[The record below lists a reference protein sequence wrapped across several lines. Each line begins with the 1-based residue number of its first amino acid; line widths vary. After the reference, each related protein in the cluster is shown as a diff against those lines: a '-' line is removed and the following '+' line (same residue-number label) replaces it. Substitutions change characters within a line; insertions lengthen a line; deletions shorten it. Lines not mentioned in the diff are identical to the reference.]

1 MKITITA
8 ILMGLL
14 SLGAIAQQDA
24 GFSMYF
30 FNPVYINPGYA
41 GSREVF
47 SGTAVHRSQWTGMTG
62 SPTTQSVSVHSALPE
77 TNVGLGL
84 QLYND
89 VAGPLKNTGLNLT
102 YAYHL
107 PVSEQGILAFGVSGM
122 LNNLRIDWDDINID
136 DENDPSF
143 KGNDASSWVG
153 DASAGLYFYKP
164 RFYLGLSA
172 NHLLQSK
179 WGFTDAD
186 KADQARFYR
195 QYYLTSGVVLPMGD
209 DFDFRPSVLLKFVEG
224 GPFVT
229 ELNAS
234 FIFYRKLFI
243 GAGYRTGKRVNMPGS
258 DNMLI
263 GILEFA
269 ISPSL
274 RIGYS
279 YDYYL
284 NRKGDYNSGTHEFML
299 GWDISRFKT
308 KMSSPR
314 FF

>member
-1 MKITITA
+1 MKIAITA
-8 ILMGLL
+8 ILMGIL

-47 SGTAVHRSQWTGMTG
+47 SGTAVHRSQWSGMTG
-62 SPTTQSVSVHSALPE
+62 SPTTQSVSLHSALPE
-77 TNVGLGL
+77 SNVGLGL

-107 PVSEQGILAFGVSGM
+107 PVSEEGILSFGISGM
-122 LNNLRIDWDDINID
+122 LNNLRINWDDIDID

-143 KGNDASSWVG
+143 KGNTDASWVG

-186 KADQARFYR
+186 NANKARFYR
-195 QYYLTSGVVLPMGD
+195 QYYLTSGVVLPLGEG
-209 DFDFRPSVLLKFVEG
+209 FDFRPSVLLKVVEG
-224 GPFVT
+224 GPFVS

-234 FIFYRKLFI
+234 FIFFSKLFI
-243 GAGYRTGKRVNMPGS
+243 GAGFRTGKRVNMPGS

-263 GILEFA
+263 GVLEFA

-284 NRKGDYNSGTHEFML
+284 NRSGNYNSGTHEFML
-299 GWDISRFKT
+299 GWDISSFKT